1 MLQVLLALDAVLRP
15 RLGLTAR
22 LRNRITAFVAAVGRG
37 AGPALVGRQMNLQR
51 GLGEIVLFGTAV
63 YNVHIGL
70 LPFLQIEQLVELGG
84 VAERPAA
91 VVLGVSQDVGGSDAA
106 FQ

>member
-1 MLQVLLALDAVLRP
+1 MA
-15 RLGLTAR
+15 
-22 LRNRITAFVAAVGRG
+22 
-37 AGPALVGRQMNLQR
+37 RQMNLQR
-51 GLGEIVLFGTAV
+51 GLSEIVLFGTAV